1 MTLVVVA
8 LSLFSLN
15 LDLEFYISERV
26 GGSSM
31 MMPATLLTDALVMV
45 IMVIVIVIV
54 VFIIIITPA
63 ISPDRFSYVLAFPP
77 CDWYLGMKF
86 SSLSVYEGSTCL
98 KKCIE

>member
-8 LSLFSLN
+8 LSLFCLN

-45 IMVIVIVIV
+45 IMVIIIVIV
-54 VFIIIITPA
+54 VFP
-63 ISPDRFSYVLAFPP
+63 RHHR
-77 CDWYLGMKF
+77 
-86 SSLSVYEGSTCL
+86 STAQCVVC
-98 KKCIE
+98 KVQCH